1 MKRLKRIYILLLS
14 AVLII
19 GGSGCSVKNESSET
33 KRPEPT
39 LNEWQKDFLSEQKL
53 PTEYEE
59 LNLTQR
65 LSVAAIYEMIMYL
78 EDKYGVTFEYT
89 GYVRPQI
96 LENEYMTAIPKG
108 GNELTDTVTVTRQDD
123 GTLKDDYPNIVV
135 RPYFEQMITDYVE
148 DYFGSDDIRVFS
160 TVTKTSIND
169 LTIITEET
177 ISGNISGRSTVFI
190 SKDLGSKEE
199 MIKFANDYCIWLKK
213 HDISCDSQVMLLYN
227 PDISKINRINYSD
240 YFGKEYIKIR
250 LMCYV
255 EKNGEIKIEERQVR

>member
-1 MKRLKRIYILLLS
+1 MKILKRIYILLLS

-39 LNEWQKDFLSEQKL
+39 LNEWQKNFLTEQNL

-123 GTLKDDYPNIVV
+123 GTLTDDYPNIAV
-135 RPYFEQMITDYVE
+135 RPYYEQMVTDYVK
-148 DYFGSDDIRVFS
+148 DYFGSDKVKVFS
-160 TVTKTSIND
+160 TVTKTSIEDFNNISAEKMKGNVYGNN
-169 LTIITEET
+169 TIFIDNSICTKENFNTFVLKFAEWSKENEWFNLSDIILLNVEKPITEIIRENYNT
-177 ISGNISGRSTVFI
+177 Y
-190 SKDLGSKEE
+190 LGKR
-199 MIKFANDYCIWLKK
+199 
-213 HDISCDSQVMLLYN
+213 QYN
-227 PDISKINRINYSD
+227 LRLHCYITSD
-240 YFGKEYIKIR
+240 E
-250 LMCYV
+250 
-255 EKNGEIKIEERQVR
+255 KIEIY

>member
-1 MKRLKRIYILLLS
+1 M
-14 AVLII
+14 
-19 GGSGCSVKNESSET
+19 
-33 KRPEPT
+33 
-39 LNEWQKDFLSEQKL
+39 

-78 EDKYGVTFEYT
+78 EDKYGIVTFEYT

-135 RPYFEQMITDYVE
+135 RPYFEQMITDYIE

-160 TVTKTSIND
+160 TVTKTSVND

-177 ISGNISGRSTVFI
+177 ISGNISCSNKIFI
-190 SKDLGSKEE
+190 DGSVCKEKE
-199 MIKFANDYCIWLKK
+199 VNIFTSELSMWLNDNHI
-213 HDISCDSQVMLLYN
+213 
-227 PDISKINRINYSD
+227 
-240 YFGKEYIKIR
+240 
-250 LMCYV
+250 
-255 EKNGEIKIEERQVR
+255 VRN